1 MPIRFS
7 SKQEARD
14 YSQGVP
20 VLRLSTMRV
29 SISPHARKYKRLFFA
44 PVYYINIQFETNQ
57 QEAIVI
63 GGYEFYDRALTMLD
77 TDPDHVLIG
86 DNGPPFLMGGGFPG
100 VYAGELRDAY
110 HVTEDYLALTSADCE
125 RIIATVAPH
134 EIPMLR
140 TWLARVV
147 S

>member
-1 MPIRFS
+1 MLVNTSGYFLPRF
-7 SKQEARD
+7 
-14 YSQGVP
+14 
-20 VLRLSTMRV
+20 
-29 SISPHARKYKRLFFA
+29 
-44 PVYYINIQFETNQ
+44 YYIDIQFETS
-57 QEAIVI
+57 QETVVI

-86 DNGPPFLMGGGFPG
+86 DNRPPFLMGGGFPG

-110 HVTEDYLALTSADCE
+110 HVPEDYLALTSADCE
-125 RIIATVAPH
+125 RIIAIVAPN

>member
-7 SKQEARD
+7 SEQEARD
-14 YSQGVP
+14 YSQS
-20 VLRLSTMRV
+20 VLVLPLSTMRV
-29 SISPHARKYKRLFFA
+29 SISPDARKHKRLFFA
-44 PVYYINIQFETNQ
+44 PVYYIDIQFETS
-57 QEAIVI
+57 QETVVI

-77 TDPDHVLIG
+77 TDSDHVLIG

-110 HVTEDYLALTSADCE
+110 HVPEDYLALTSADCE
-125 RIIATVAPH
+125 RIIATVAPN

-140 TWLARVV
+140 TWMARVV